1 MSKKVAINGFGRIG
15 RLTFRQLFK
24 EGFDIVAINDL
35 TNTATLAYLLEFD
48 SAQGRFESGNIS
60 YGENYIKIGD
70 KKVKVLAERDAA
82 RLPWKELGIDLVV
95 ESTGFYTSKEKAEAH
110 LRAGAKKVI
119 ISAPATGEMKTIV
132 YGVNQKILTAH
143 DKIISGASCT
153 TNSLAPLVKVLNDAF
168 GIKMGLM
175 TTVHAVTN
183 DQKLLD
189 LPHDQMRRGRAA
201 AWNITPASTGAAA
214 AIGLVIPEVAG
225 KMDGLAL
232 RVPVIDGSI
241 TDLTLELNK
250 KVTKNEINETIK
262 NAIHK
267 HADLAE
273 ALAYNTQE
281 IVSSDIIGTT
291 YGATYDATLTKV
303 FEHNGAQLVKVFSW
317 YDNENS
323 YVSQL
328 VRTIIHFIAL

>member
-1 MSKKVAINGFGRIG
+1 MSKKIAINGFGRIG

-35 TNTATLAYLLEFD
+35 TNTETLAYLLEFD
-48 SAQGRFESGNIS
+48 SAQGRFESGKIS
-60 YGENYIKIGD
+60 HGEGYIKVAG
-70 KKVKVLAERDAA
+70 KKVKVFAERDAA
-82 RLPWKELGIDLVV
+82 NLPWKELGIDLVV
-95 ESTGFYTSKEKAEAH
+95 ESTGFYTSKQKAEAH
-110 LRAGAKKVI
+110 LHAGAKKVV
-119 ISAPATGEMKTIV
+119 ISAPASGDMKTV
-132 YGVNQKILTAH
+132 VFGVNQNILNNQ
-143 DKIISGASCT
+143 DRIISAASCT

-168 GIKMGLM
+168 GIKKGLM

-189 LPHDQMRRGRAA
+189 LPHEQMRRGRAA

-232 RVPVIDGSI
+232 RVPVIDGSV
-241 TDLTLELNK
+241 TDLTLQLSK
-250 KVTKNEINETIK
+250 KVSKEEINNAVK
-262 NAIHK
+262 YAIHK
-267 HADLAE
+267 DSDLAK
-273 ALAYNTQE
+273 ALDYNDQQ

-303 FEHNGAQLVKVFSW
+303 FEHDGSQLVKVFSW

-328 VRTIIHFIAL
+328 VRIIKHFITL